1 MDASST
7 SKGPGAVVASPSIRI
22 LGPYGRPAWNS
33 RPPTHSTSIAAAC
46 GTVADCDFDIR
57 FNPTPLR
64 PCPMPSTILERLLSL
79 VALDLEVTVAPSPA
93 RGLTSRSVVRRGT
106 CQYHLLGTAQGGIA
120 DVERSRVSC

>member
-64 PCPMPSTILERLLSL
+64 PCPMPSTILEHLLSL
-79 VALDLEVTVAPSPA
+79 VGLDLEFIMAPSSAGCGPRIGHSRKPA
-93 RGLTSRSVVRRGT
+93 FDPEPVA
-106 CQYHLLGTAQGGIA
+106 HKP
-120 DVERSRVSC
+120 VSCSSRYLSV